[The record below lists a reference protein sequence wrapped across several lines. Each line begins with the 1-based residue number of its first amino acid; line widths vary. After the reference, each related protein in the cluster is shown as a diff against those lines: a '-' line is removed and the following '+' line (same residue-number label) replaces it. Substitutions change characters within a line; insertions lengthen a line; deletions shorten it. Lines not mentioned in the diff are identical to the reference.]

1 MQETT
6 AKLSDWF
13 VFTSRMNKTPIRN
26 RSKDAFK
33 VMLIGVVIFSGVRQI
48 LRNRVSGDTE
58 ESISDQ
64 LDLVNVVITIVLSC
78 SFYLLLYFAYLFAYR
93 GTEEKDTTIVLR
105 SVALVGQFAI
115 IRDILFA
122 IYAILEYR
130 MEIFR
135 SGAELEDRVYLVIF
149 FSLDAI
155 LWILTI
161 IYLMPLV
168 IARLQSDDT
177 IPQQSFITPF
187 LLSTI
192 IFWIT
197 WVFNYVLLRIFVE
210 LPLGRELF

>member
-1 MQETT
+1 M
-6 AKLSDWF
+6 
-13 VFTSRMNKTPIRN
+13 
-26 RSKDAFK
+26 
-33 VMLIGVVIFSGVRQI
+33 
-48 LRNRVSGDTE
+48 
-58 ESISDQ
+58 
-64 LDLVNVVITIVLSC
+64 
-78 SFYLLLYFAYLFAYR
+78 LLYFAYLFAYR

-122 IYAILEYR
+122 IFAILEYR
-130 MEIFR
+130 SEIFH
-135 SGAELEDRVYLVIF
+135 SGEELEDGVHIVIF

-168 IARLQSDDT
+168 IARLQPDDT

-210 LPLGRELF
+210 LPLGREMF